1 MQRILVP
8 IDGSAE
14 SERALGIAQ
23 PIAAAQGAEI
33 LLVQV
38 LDPSTWAR
46 AATAEE
52 AVAIDIYTEIQE
64 AAEADAKSHLTEL
77 EGRIRTTGGRAR
89 SAVLEG
95 PPSATLLDYETQERV
110 DLLVMATHG
119 RSGLA
124 RFALGSVTD
133 RMIREGSAPV
143 LVIRRS
149 GSISNHLERALVM
162 LDGSDLSEQALPMVR
177 ALARKPLRS
186 ATLFRAV
193 RDPQNH
199 AAAVSYLEGHAAQ
212 LAQGGFQ
219 VDVLAEDGEPRE
231 LVERIALGYDLVI
244 LSTHGRG
251 GFDRL
256 RHGSVAEHVTREV
269 DKPALLVR
277 AGMQVSG

>member
-1 MQRILVP
+1 
-8 IDGSAE
+8 
-14 SERALGIAQ
+14 LGIAQ
-23 PIAAAQGAEI
+23 TLATAQGAE
-33 LLVQV
+33 LLLLQV
-38 LDPSTWAR
+38 LDPTTWAR

-52 AVAIDIYTEIQE
+52 AIAVDIYVQIQE
-64 AAEADAKSHLTEL
+64 EAQSGAQAHLAEL
-77 EGRIRTTGGRAR
+77 EARVRAAGGRVR

-95 PPSATLLDYETQERV
+95 PPSATLLDYEAQERA

-133 RMIREGSAPV
+133 RMIREGTAPV

-149 GSISNHLERALVM
+149 AAVEHPLERALVM
-162 LDGSDLSEQALPMVR
+162 LDGSSLSEEALPLVE
-177 ALARKPLRS
+177 ALAGKPLRS

-199 AAAVSYLEGHAAQ
+199 AAAVAYLEGHASK
-212 LAQGGFQ
+212 LAREGFT
-219 VDVLAEDGEPRE
+219 VDIRAEDGEPRQ
-231 LVERIALGYDLVI
+231 LVERIAQEYDLVVVC
-244 LSTHGRG
+244 THGRG

-256 RHGSVAEHVTREV
+256 RHGSVAEHVTREI

-277 AGMQVSG
+277 AGMQTG